1 MIELSPIVACICE
14 GGTESA
20 IIDMLVDADKLIFSR
35 EEMLNEEVIRC
46 RNGKE
51 FERRYLRK
59 GFESKITILRV
70 LDSHSEGFRLSPAYK
85 HKVDIIKVV
94 TSPEIEMLLI
104 LAEGKYDEYMKKSS
118 VMSPSIFCK
127 QVLKLKGNI
136 KSQAYIKN
144 YFSDI
149 DFLIRTIR
157 EYKRVRALK
166 RGEVYL
172 ADLLK

>member
-14 GGTESA
+14 GGAESA

-70 LDSHSEGFRLSPAYK
+70 LDSHSEGFRMSPAYK

-104 LAEGKYDEYMKKSS
+104 LAECKYDEY
-118 VMSPSIFCK
+118 
-127 QVLKLKGNI
+127 
-136 KSQAYIKN
+136 IKN
-144 YFSDI
+144 
-149 DFLIRTIR
+149 
-157 EYKRVRALK
+157 
-166 RGEVYL
+166 L
-172 ADLLK
+172 ASCPPVFFASKY